1 MHTTSKTL
9 TISVLLAASTAL
21 TLDTTPV
28 SAASNTHVHH
38 HHIQLMNSF
47 TNSTSIIGINGIIS
61 GDGVSSSTTQ
71 HGSSNSYSHHH
82 HSSANSIADINWYQ
96 LGN

>member
-9 TISVLLAASTAL
+9 SIFVLLAASTAL
-21 TLDTTPV
+21 TLDASTV
-28 SAASNTHVHH
+28 SAASSTHAHH

-47 TNSTSIIGINGIIS
+47 TKSTSIVGINGIMS
-61 GDGVSSSTTQ
+61 GDGGSSTTQ
-71 HGSSNSYSHHH
+71 HGSSNSHAHHH
-82 HSSANSIADINWYQ
+82 HGSTNSIADINWYQ

>member
-9 TISVLLAASTAL
+9 SIFVLLAASTAL
-21 TLDTTPV
+21 ILDTSTV
-28 SAASNTHVHH
+28 SAASSTHAHH

-47 TNSTSIIGINGIIS
+47 TNSTSIVGINGIMS
-61 GDGVSSSTTQ
+61 GDGGSITTQ
-71 HGSSNSYSHHH
+71 HASNSHAHRHHG
-82 HSSANSIADINWYQ
+82 SATSIADINWYQ

>member
-9 TISVLLAASTAL
+9 SIFILLAASIAL
-21 TLDTTPV
+21 TLETSAV
-28 SAASNTHVHH
+28 SAASGTHAHH

-47 TNSTSIIGINGIIS
+47 TNSTSIVGINGLMS
-61 GDGVSSSTTQ
+61 GDGGSSTTQ
-71 HGSSNSYSHHH
+71 HASNSHAHRHHG
-82 HSSANSIADINWYQ
+82 SANSIADINWYQ

>member
-9 TISVLLAASTAL
+9 SIFVLLAASTAL
-21 TLDTTPV
+21 TLDTSNI
-28 SAASNTHVHH
+28 SAASAHAHH

-47 TNSTSIIGINGIIS
+47 TNSTSIVGINGIMS
-61 GDGVSSSTTQ
+61 GDGDTSTTQ
-71 HGSSNSYSHHH
+71 HGNSNSHARHHH
-82 HSSANSIADINWYQ
+82 GSANSIADINWYQ

>member
-9 TISVLLAASTAL
+9 SIFILLAASTAL
-21 TLDTTPV
+21 TLDTSTV
-28 SAASNTHVHH
+28 SAASGTHAHH

-47 TNSTSIIGINGIIS
+47 TNSTSIIGINGIMS
-61 GDGVSSSTTQ
+61 GGSNTTQ
-71 HGSSNSYSHHH
+71 HASNSHAHHH
-82 HSSANSIADINWYQ
+82 HGSANSIADINWYQ